1 VDEGDRG
8 VLVERGVLLLFVP
21 RVFVLLPLPLTLPKP
36 TGNLILFDVLVVGI
50 VVVDCIVLGC
60 IVLGCIVLD
69 CIVLDRIGLY
79 WIVLDRIGSG

>member
-1 VDEGDRG
+1 MDEGDRG

-21 RVFVLLPLPLTLPKP
+21 RVFVLLPLPLTFPKP

-60 IVLGCIVLD
+60 IVLGCVGSYW
-69 CIVLDRIGLY
+69 IGSY
-79 WIVLDRIGSG
+79 WIVLDRIGKG